1 MLPSKWENSNSS
13 TKLIRLQ
20 KTTTCIGFLGEQI
33 FSENI

>member
-1 MLPSKWENSNSS
+1 MLPSKWENLNSS

-20 KTTTCIGFLGEQI
+20 KTATCIGFLGEQI